1 MKIILVITELNPGGA
16 ERNLSRLALG
26 LREEGHQVDVI
37 SLASPPINSTLPDLL
52 RSANVETIFLNCNSR
67 WAFPKAFWRL
77 RKVLQ
82 ARKPDVVQSYLYHAN
97 LLCSMV
103 LNRTHTKH
111 FVGLRVSDPRS
122 RRYKR
127 LARYQKNW
135 SGVICVSADVR
146 RHVAKFFTR
155 TQTMVVI
162 PNGVEMKALKT
173 YSTANWPSDVVS
185 SHERL
190 VFVGRLDY
198 QKGIDSILEYAPD
211 WLANNKR
218 HIYIIGDGPLRKE
231 LEAKCRR
238 TELADAVHFLGYRDD
253 ALAFVSHADLFLFPS
268 RWEGMPNAVMEAM
281 ALGRP
286 VCATPVEGI
295 QELLSHD
302 DRQIAK
308 RDSWGNA
315 VTELLSLTDDERREI
330 GEANQ
335 RKISRIYTTRQ
346 MVERYLETYNCV

>member
-1 MKIILVITELNPGGA
+1 MLY
-16 ERNLSRLALG
+16 
-26 LREEGHQVDVI
+26 
-37 SLASPPINSTLPDLL
+37 SLTSTMPIFFA
-52 RSANVETIFLNCNSR
+52 AN
-67 WAFPKAFWRL
+67 K
-77 RKVLQ
+77 
-82 ARKPDVVQSYLYHAN
+82 
-97 LLCSMV
+97 
-103 LNRTHTKH
+103 THTKH

-198 QKGIDSILEYAPD
+198 QKGIDSILESAPD

-315 VTELLSLTDDERREI
+315 VTAQLSLTDDERREI

-346 MVERYLETYNCV
+346 MVERYLETYNCG